1 LIVRYSLKAKKAIS
15 FLFEKESF
23 GDLSN
28 DFFGMGKDI
37 SQEFLIK

>member
-1 LIVRYSLKAKKAIS
+1 LIVRYSLKAKKAI